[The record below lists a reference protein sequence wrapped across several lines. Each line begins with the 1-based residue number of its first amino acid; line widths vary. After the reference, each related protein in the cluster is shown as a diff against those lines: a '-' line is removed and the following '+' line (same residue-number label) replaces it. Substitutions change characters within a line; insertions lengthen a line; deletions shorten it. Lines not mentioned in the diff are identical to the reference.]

1 MENFENDIK
10 RLEEIIRKLENGE
23 AKLSESM
30 QLFEEGV
37 ALTSGLTKKLDE
49 AQSKIKILTTEEAE
63 TDD

>member
-1 MENFENDIK
+1 VENFENDIK
-10 RLEEIIRKLENGE
+10 RLEEIIRKLESGE

-30 QLFEEGV
+30 KLFEEGV

-49 AQSKIKILTTEEAE
+49 AQSKIKILTTEEAN

>member
-10 RLEEIIRKLENGE
+10 RLEEIIRKLESGE

-30 QLFEEGV
+30 KLFEEGV
-37 ALTSGLTKKLDE
+37 ALTSGLTRKLDE
-49 AQSKIKILTTEEAE
+49 AQSKIKILTTEEAN

>member
-10 RLEEIIRKLENGE
+10 RLEEIIRKLESGE

-30 QLFEEGV
+30 KLFEEGV

-49 AQSKIKILTTEEAE
+49 AQSKIKILTTEEAN